1 MEKEIEQIVARALSR
16 ERRLW
21 FSIMASVL
29 ILQLFAMN
37 PAARVS
43 QSVSGA
49 SSSLSVEQVHP
60 TTRGLRR
67 SLMSLQGAPS
77 SEMAPAPAP
86 DRAPAPAPES
96 EESENVDQS
105 EEEEP
110 SQCSCPRGPAG
121 PPGPQGEPAPEFL
134 SNIFEWDEDKGALT
148 INAGSVNLA
157 GHLIVNGF
165 TGIRESL
172 FIGGDPNS
180 GESATE
186 ISGGSILLY
195 KQGQD
200 PTIAGFRTDPD
211 KGYEPANVEFMGGIT
226 VVDPNTAETKTI
238 A

>member
-1 MEKEIEQIVARALSR
+1 MEKEIEHIVARALSR

-21 FSIMASVL
+21 FSIMAGVL

-43 QSVSGA
+43 QSVSA
-49 SSSLSVEQVHP
+49 YSRSFSAEQVNP
-60 TTRGLRR
+60 TSRGLRR
-67 SLMSLQGAPS
+67 SLLNLEGPPS
-77 SEMAPAPAP
+77 SDMAPAPEP
-86 DRAPAPAPES
+86 ERAPVPAPES
-96 EESENVDQS
+96 EESEDMD
-105 EEEEP
+105 EEP
-110 SQCSCPRGPAG
+110 SACDCPRGPAG
-121 PPGPQGEPAPEFL
+121 PPGPQGEAAPEFL
-134 SNIFEWDEDKGALT
+134 SNIFEWDEEKGALT
-148 INAGSVNLA
+148 INAGSINLA

-195 KQGQD
+195 RQGQD
-200 PTIAGFRTDPD
+200 PTISGFQTDPD
-211 KGYEPANVEFMGGIT
+211 TGYEPANVEFIGGIT
-226 VVDPNTAETKTI
+226 AVDPNTAETKII